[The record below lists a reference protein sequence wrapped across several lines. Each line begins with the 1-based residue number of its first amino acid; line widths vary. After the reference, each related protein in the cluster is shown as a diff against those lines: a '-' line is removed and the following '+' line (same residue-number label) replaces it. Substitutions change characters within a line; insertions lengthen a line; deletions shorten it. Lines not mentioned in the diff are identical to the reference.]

1 MAESMY
7 DHLFN
12 HTHVPVWAQDPDI
25 RNAIREGEKMPI
37 GDFHSKERE
46 PREGILHQN
55 RWSRARPV
63 CERLVEQGTISTK
76 VINVNGVE
84 LLHGEDGSL
93 YLQLKPKNTWWDR
106 QIIFGGRGSGL
117 ERATNGRQVGALYG
131 YLISNLTHGRGVDIN
146 YIPTGDFI
154 RLLAYYPFWDVC
166 YGGTEPYWLKKKAQV
181 DLTIWRHACVI
192 EQIKKKQFT
201 GDATRKKNMGI
212 GWCISPLNHHTKLI
226 KGIHCMV
233 KSTITSTPIMCGGGG
248 GGSHV
253 ENMFAH

>member
-7 DHLFN
+7 DRIFN
-12 HTHVPVWAQDPDI
+12 DHHVPIWAQDPDI
-25 RNAIREGEKMPI
+25 RNAIREGEQMPI

-46 PREGILHQN
+46 PRQGAWHQN
-55 RWSRARPV
+55 KWSRARPV

-93 YLQLKPKNTWWDR
+93 YLQLKPKSTWWDR
-106 QIIFGGRGSGL
+106 QIIFGGPGSGL
-117 ERATNGRQVGALYG
+117 ERTTNGHELYG
-131 YLISNLTHGRGVDIN
+131 YLISNLTRGRGVDIN

-166 YGGTEPYWLKKKAQV
+166 YGGTERYWLKKKAEV
-181 DLTIWRHACVI
+181 DITICRHSRVV
-192 EQIKKKQFT
+192 EQIKQRQFK
-201 GDATRKKNMGI
+201 GDTVRKNNMGI
-212 GWCISPLNHHTKLI
+212 GWCVSPLNHHTKLL

-233 KSTITSTPIMCGGGG
+233 KSTISSTPIMCGGGG
-248 GGSHV
+248 GSG
-253 ENMFAH
+253 NIFAY

>member
-106 QIIFGGRGSGL
+106 QIIFGGPGSGL
-117 ERATNGRQVGALYG
+117 ERATN
-131 YLISNLTHGRGVDIN
+131 
-146 YIPTGDFI
+146 
-154 RLLAYYPFWDVC
+154 VC

-248 GGSHV
+248 GGHV
-253 ENMFAH
+253 ENMFAY